1 VSNQTFPSGTWIGFV
16 LSLSLT
22 QNFPDSDVM
31 CPGNSTPYCIPGL
44 NIDLKG
50 REHTVEVGGAKV
62 RPSHCT
68 LPMFHPVM
76 DAANIPAGIG
86 YVSSDGHHFNCSNPV
101 LIKQA
106 FHV

>member
-1 VSNQTFPSGTWIGFV
+1 V
-16 LSLSLT
+16 LPLILT
-22 QNFPDSDVM
+22 QNFPDSDAM
-31 CPGNSTPYCIPGL
+31 CPGNGTPYVYSRAEHKY
-44 NIDLKG
+44 KG
-50 REHTVEVGGAKV
+50 CEHTVEVGGAEV

-76 DAANIPAGIG
+76 DAANAPAGIG

-101 LIKQA
+101 LMQQA